1 VSPWRRH
8 RHTVADRP
16 LTCREVGKL
25 LQRYLDGET
34 NERAT
39 AKVAEHLE
47 DCRRCG
53 LEAAVYR
60 EIKAALARQAPALPE
75 TMLDRLRRFGE
86 DLATEGADHD
96 GFGHDGADG
105 GEDPA

>member
-1 VSPWRRH
+1 MSPWRRH
-8 RHTVADRP
+8 SVADRP

-34 NERAT
+34 DEQAT

-53 LEAAVYR
+53 LDAGIYR
-60 EIKAALARQAPALPE
+60 EIKASLARRAPALPE
-75 TMLDRLRRFGE
+75 TTLARLRSFGQR
-86 DLATEGADHD
+86 LAAEGPPPDPPGRDGHHAD
-96 GFGHDGADG
+96 
-105 GEDPA
+105 PS